1 MPETVV
7 LRARLETRSR
17 LRELA
22 REDGAT
28 VIDTLDRLVREAAET
43 RLLAAVVADLSP
55 APGREET
62 ELELASWDVSLGDG
76 LDSGEDFSSW
86 R

>member
-1 MPETVV
+1 MPTTVV
-7 LRARLETRSR
+7 LRARLETRDL

-22 REDGAT
+22 KENEAT

-43 RLLAAVVADLSP
+43 RLLGAVVADLSSVP
-55 APGREET
+55 ERDQT
-62 ELELASWDVSLGDG
+62 ELASWDASLGDG
-76 LDSGEDFSSW
+76 LDPDEDFSSW